1 MYWICTNDISMNKV
15 VKILVIRFSS
25 IGDIVLTTPVI
36 RCLKEQLPNA
46 EVHFCTKRFYQ
57 NVLAGNSYI
66 NKFHVLDST
75 IYALICRLRIEKYDY
90 IIDLH
95 NNVRTNIIKTV
106 LGVRSFTVNKLNWRK
121 WLYVRLKV
129 DVMPNQHVVDR
140 YLATVYPLKVND
152 DGLGLD
158 FFINPD
164 DVVDLDQ
171 LPITHRFGYI
181 AYAIGGQHLTKR
193 LPISRMI
200 ELCYKLNS
208 PIILLGSEQDRIAG
222 QQVVETVGRELVYN
236 ACGLFNLSQSASLL
250 QQSRVVFSHDTGLM
264 HIAAALKKKVY
275 SIWGNTTPQ
284 LGMYP
289 YKTPYVVLERTGLN
303 CRPCSKIGSN
313 RCPTGRFE
321 CMNELAFTF
330 EVGNLGKVDDAV
342 MQKT

>member
-1 MYWICTNDISMNKV
+1 MNMNKV
-15 VKILVIRFSS
+15 IKILVIRFSS

-36 RCLKEQLPNA
+36 RCLKKQLPNV
-46 EVHFCTKRFYQ
+46 EVHYCTKSFYR
-57 NVLAGNSYI
+57 NVLSDNSYI
-66 NKFHVLDST
+66 DRFHVLDSS
-75 IYALICRLRIEKYDY
+75 IYNLVYRLRAEKYDY

-95 NNVRTNIIKTV
+95 NNIRSNLIKVT

-121 WLYVRLKV
+121 WLYVRLKA

-140 YLATVYPLKVND
+140 YLVTISPLKVND

-158 FFINPD
+158 FFINSD
-164 DVVDLDQ
+164 DVVNLDQ

-181 AYAIGGQHLTKR
+181 AYAIGGQHATKR

-200 ELCYKLNS
+200 ELCHKLSS
-208 PIILLGSEQDRIAG
+208 PVILLGSEQDWKSG

-289 YKTPYVVLERTGLN
+289 YKTPYVVLEKTGLN

-321 CMNELAFTF
+321 CMNELVFTF
-330 EVGNLGKVDDAV
+330 NVSYLGEVNDAV
-342 MQKT
+342 MRKI